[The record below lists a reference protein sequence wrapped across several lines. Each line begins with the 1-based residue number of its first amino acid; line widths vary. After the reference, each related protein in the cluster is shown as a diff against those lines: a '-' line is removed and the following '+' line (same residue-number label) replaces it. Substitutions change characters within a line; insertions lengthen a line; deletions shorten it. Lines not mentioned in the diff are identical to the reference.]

1 MQTCGIIIKVT
12 LTLIQVVSSLLNT
25 FYCGFGIFPVKYY
38 LPILLE
44 ACGEEFVFIYRQLQ
58 RMIFQEVRL
67 EIVKTVFLRESIPDK
82 IFFLLR
88 IWYSL
93 NVCVCF
99 FNSFSVSSDQ
109 CIQYKVTIN
118 IPSADNTMMHQSG
131 MPPSKVARRIHQ
143 LYHGQLTGLFYLQ
156 KELTNMIMAFVRPH
170 KVHRHGVVV
179 SSFFGHRNVI
189 CADA

>member
-1 MQTCGIIIKVT
+1 ME
-12 LTLIQVVSSLLNT
+12 
-25 FYCGFGIFPVKYY
+25 YY

-93 NVCVCF
+93 NVCVC
-99 FNSFSVSSDQ
+99 VLTEAGDTKKRWQ
-109 CIQYKVTIN
+109 EYTEELYKRDLHDPYI
-118 IPSADNTMMHQSG
+118 ITM
-131 MPPSKVARRIHQ
+131 V
-143 LYHGQLTGLFYLQ
+143 
-156 KELTNMIMAFVRPH
+156 
-170 KVHRHGVVV
+170 
-179 SSFFGHRNVI
+179 
-189 CADA
+189 

>member
-1 MQTCGIIIKVT
+1 MQQTCGIIIKVT

-25 FYCGFGIFPVKYY
+25 FYCGFGIFPVEYY

-44 ACGEEFVFIYRQLQ
+44 ACGEKFVLIYRQLQ

-82 IFFLLR
+82 IFFLIR

-93 NVCVCF
+93 NVFVFFF

-109 CIQYKVTIN
+109 RIQCKKVTVN
-118 IPSADNTMMHQSG
+118 IPWADNTMIHQSV
-131 MPPSKVARRIHQ
+131 MPPNKVARRIHQ
-143 LYHGQLTGLFYLQ
+143 LYHSQLTGLFIY
-156 KELTNMIMAFVRPH
+156 R
-170 KVHRHGVVV
+170 R
-179 SSFFGHRNVI
+179 S
-189 CADA
+189 